1 MGYEAVIGLE
11 VHAQLL
17 TDSKLFC
24 GCSAKF
30 GADPNSQTCP
40 VCLGMPG
47 VLPVL
52 NRKVV
57 EFAVRLG
64 IATHCRISSSS
75 QLARKNYFYPD
86 LPKGY
91 QISMYESPIAVGGHL
106 EIKKGDAPKRIGIT
120 RIHMEEDAGKNIH
133 DEAVTGGKWSFVDL
147 NRASVPLLEIVS
159 EPDMNTPEEAVQY
172 LKKLRGI
179 VMYLGICDGN
189 MEEGSFRCDANIS
202 VRPRGDVKLGVKT
215 ELKNINSFKFIERAL
230 IYEIERQIETLKKG
244 ERITQDT
251 RLFDSKKGVTY
262 SMRTKEY
269 AHDYRYFPEPDLLPL
284 IMDEK
289 WIEEIKSTLPELPD
303 DKYGRFIKEYQ
314 LPDYDVGIITSTR
327 VLADYF
333 EECVKL
339 FPKPKMVSN
348 WIMTEV
354 LRVAKKE
361 NDIGE
366 ISIEPRDLIELFKLI
381 DNGAISLN
389 MAKEVF
395 EEAYNTGTKPLQIVE
410 RKGVSQISDADSLK
424 TIIAE
429 VVKNHPDQ
437 VNQYLSGKD
446 KVLGFLVGRVMKA
459 SGGRANPQKVNEL
472 LQKYLKGGQ
481 QA

>member
-1 MGYEAVIGLE
+1 
-11 VHAQLL
+11 
-17 TDSKLFC
+17 
-24 GCSAKF
+24 
-30 GADPNSQTCP
+30 
-40 VCLGMPG
+40 
-47 VLPVL
+47 
-52 NRKVV
+52 
-57 EFAVRLG
+57 
-64 IATHCRISSSS
+64 
-75 QLARKNYFYPD
+75 
-86 LPKGY
+86 
-91 QISMYESPIAVGGHL
+91 
-106 EIKKGDAPKRIGIT
+106 
-120 RIHMEEDAGKNIH
+120 
-133 DEAVTGGKWSFVDL
+133 
-147 NRASVPLLEIVS
+147 
-159 EPDMNTPEEAVQY
+159 
-172 LKKLRGI
+172 
-179 VMYLGICDGN
+179 
-189 MEEGSFRCDANIS
+189 
-202 VRPRGDVKLGVKT
+202 
-215 ELKNINSFKFIERAL
+215 
-230 IYEIERQIETLKKG
+230 
-244 ERITQDT
+244 QDT

>member
-1 MGYEAVIGLE
+1 
-11 VHAQLL
+11 
-17 TDSKLFC
+17 
-24 GCSAKF
+24 
-30 GADPNSQTCP
+30 
-40 VCLGMPG
+40 
-47 VLPVL
+47 
-52 NRKVV
+52 
-57 EFAVRLG
+57 
-64 IATHCRISSSS
+64 
-75 QLARKNYFYPD
+75 
-86 LPKGY
+86 
-91 QISMYESPIAVGGHL
+91 
-106 EIKKGDAPKRIGIT
+106 
-120 RIHMEEDAGKNIH
+120 
-133 DEAVTGGKWSFVDL
+133 
-147 NRASVPLLEIVS
+147 
-159 EPDMNTPEEAVQY
+159 
-172 LKKLRGI
+172 
-179 VMYLGICDGN
+179 MYLGICDGN